1 MNPKSVTMT
10 QLRRHLHRTVHDLQD
25 NTPLTVIHR
34 GRPVAVMVSVA
45 VYEQIQG
52 VEPSSTW
59 PDGYFEQTYGALA
72 DDPLTRPEQGAY
84 EDRAPLRS

>member
-1 MNPKSVTMT
+1 MT

-52 VEPSSTW
+52 IEPSSTW
-59 PDGYFEQTYGALA
+59 PDGYFEQTFCALA

-84 EDRAPLRS
+84 EDRELLQS